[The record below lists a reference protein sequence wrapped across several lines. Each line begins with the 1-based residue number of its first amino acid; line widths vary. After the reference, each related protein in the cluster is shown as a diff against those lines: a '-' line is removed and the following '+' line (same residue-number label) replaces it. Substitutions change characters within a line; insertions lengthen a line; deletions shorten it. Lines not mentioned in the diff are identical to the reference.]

1 MLYEESLTEMG
12 KQLKEALAILM
23 VGDGVIGLIAPRR
36 HSLLWKFG
44 PKSYRRVIADFAERP
59 ILVRLLSVASVGA
72 GLWLA
77 LRQYEER

>member
-1 MLYEESLTEMG
+1 MG
-12 KQLKEALAILM
+12 RLLKEFLAILM
-23 VGDGVIGLIAPRR
+23 VGDGVIGLAAPRR

-44 PKSYRRVIADFAERP
+44 PEGYKRIMTNFAKNP
-59 ILVRLLSVASVGA
+59 ILVRFLSVASVVA